1 MTIQLCFT
9 SISEKTRPL
18 GQVAVFLGFF
28 LILITTLSVKITSIH
43 SSSIRSSSIHN
54 VNLHCNGVSRIARS
68 WLHRH
73 FLLLT
78 VSRSTLAVL
87 YNFLLAG
94 NQGDVTIKIHFNEM
108 KKIFPH
114 FFERFWIF
122 DPPLSVVAPSVGQ
135 AEEVALPDVGVSLS
149 YNARKFFSR
158 PKERVKSRHFFSKS
172 RENNTTAINWEQNIF
187 FGFN

>member
-1 MTIQLCFT
+1 
-9 SISEKTRPL
+9 
-18 GQVAVFLGFF
+18 LGFF